1 MYKLVV
7 SDIDGTLLPYGQER
21 LDPAV
26 FDVLRRL
33 QARGVLFCPASGRQF
48 HSLRRL
54 FQPVEDDVLWMCE
67 NGAILY
73 GNGPEDQAP
82 ILHRTPIPRADA
94 LALCREIIALPGC
107 QVLISG
113 ANVSY
118 LYDCT
123 PEYAE
128 YMQTAKGNR
137 TVICQRPE
145 DIQEE
150 ILKVSAY
157 CPQGTLPYEQ
167 ELRPRWADRLTVAV
181 AGPDWLDFTAANK
194 GIGLAALCRI
204 LGIPPEETL
213 AFGDNWNDAEML
225 DQAGLAFLM
234 RGSAPALLARYP
246 NHCASVTA
254 VLEANMETWFP
265 PNSP

>member
-21 LDPAV
+21 LDPAI
-26 FDVLRRL
+26 FALIHTL
-33 QARGVLFCPASGRQF
+33 QARGVRFCPASGRQF

-54 FQPVEDDVLWMCE
+54 FQPVEDEVLWMCE

-73 GNGPEDQAP
+73 GTGPEDQAP
-82 ILHRTPIPRADA
+82 ILHRTPIPRPEA
-94 LALCREIIALPGC
+94 LALCREILALPGC

-113 ANVSY
+113 ANISY
-118 LYDCT
+118 LCSCT
-123 PEYAE
+123 PEYADYIQRE
-128 YMQTAKGNR
+128 KGNR
-137 TVICQRPE
+137 VAVCQRPE
-145 DIQEE
+145 DISEE

-157 CPQGTLPYEQ
+157 CPQGTLPIEQ
-167 ELRPRWADRLTVAV
+167 ALRPRWADRLTVAV
-181 AGPDWLDFTAANK
+181 AGPDWLDFTVANK

-204 LGIPPEETL
+204 LDIPPEETL

-234 RGSAPALLARYP
+234 SGADPALLARYP

-254 VLEANMETWFP
+254 LLEANLEVWFP
-265 PNSP
+265 SNDR